1 MTKTRPIR
9 FDEERADRKFPVS
22 EYRALALMLGAVVAL
37 FFAWAATARIEQIT
51 SGEGRVIP
59 SSREQVIQSLEG
71 GIISG
76 LLVREGQVVEKG
88 EVLVR
93 MDPVRAESAY
103 QEMSQRYQALTAQS
117 IRLKAEAAAENPTFP
132 DELSATAAGA
142 VKAEQALYASRKRAL
157 DESIASLTAL
167 VEINRR
173 EEQIVASLV
182 DKGLVGEVEH
192 LKVKRMMNEA
202 QMQIAERRNKFQAEA
217 NAELSK
223 VESERAQLQEALT
236 ARQDQLVRTE
246 IRAPLRGTVKNIRMH
261 TIGGVVQPGADILEI
276 VPMDESLLIE
286 VKIKPAD
293 IAFLRPGLAAYVKL
307 SAYDHLIYGG
317 LQGEVEQI
325 SPDTVREDQKRATG
339 IPEKD
344 NYYKALVRTNEASLV
359 KNGESLPVI
368 PGMIATVNIR
378 SGELTVLNYLLKPV
392 VKMKEA
398 FKGR

>member
-117 IRLKAEAAAENPTFP
+117 IRLKAEAAAEKPTFP